1 MEDNDCHKEGL
12 GGMDDV
18 TIMVVEDEKD
28 MRKMIRTFLETR
40 GYRIIEA
47 TDGTHALSI
56 MEKTEPDLLIVDVM
70 MPFMDGFEFTEKVRE
85 NSNIPIIFLSAKG
98 EYWNR
103 IEGLKLGADDYIPK
117 PFVPDELLG
126 RVRSVLRRSYNRQV
140 DREIITIDSLMIDK
154 DSHTVTLDGEPLT
167 LTRKEFH
174 LLHLLAKNM
183 GRVFSREQ
191 LLELIWGENH
201 RSSER
206 TVDTHIKTLRIK
218 LGDYGKLIKTVW
230 GIGYKL
236 EV

>member
-140 DREIITIDSLMIDK
+140 DREIITIDAVLIDK

-174 LLHLLAKNM
+174 LLYLLAKNM
-183 GRVFSREQ
+183 GRVFSREK

-201 RSSER
+201 HSSER